1 MSINKELTK
10 TMSINH
16 DSPLFTVNEAA
27 AYLNMSKSS
36 LYRVIRSHNVP
47 TVHLLA
53 GKQYIAKET
62 LDALIT
68 NPHMPFKKDKHN
80 DN

>member
-1 MSINKELTK
+1 
-10 TMSINH
+10 MSINH
-16 DSPLFTVNEAA
+16 DSPLFTVKEAA

-53 GKQYIAKET
+53 GKQYIAQET

-68 NPHMPFKKDKHN
+68 NPRKAFNHHN

>member
-1 MSINKELTK
+1 
-10 TMSINH
+10 MSINH
-16 DSPLFTVNEAA
+16 DSPLFTVKEAA

-53 GKQYIAKET
+53 GKQYIAQEV
-62 LDALIT
+62 LDALIS
-68 NPHMPFKKDKHN
+68 NPREEFNNHN

>member
-1 MSINKELTK
+1 
-10 TMSINH
+10 MSINH

-27 AYLNMSKSS
+27 DYLNMSKSS
-36 LYRVIRSHNVP
+36 LYRVIQSHNVP
-47 TVHLLA
+47 TVRLLRR
-53 GKQYIAKET
+53 KQYIAQET

-68 NPHMPFKKDKHN
+68 NPHTPFKEDKHN

>member
-1 MSINKELTK
+1 
-10 TMSINH
+10 MSINH
-16 DSPLFTVNEAA
+16 DSPLFTVKEAA

-36 LYRVIRSHNVP
+36 LYRVLKTHNVP

-53 GKQYIAKET
+53 GKQYIAQEA
-62 LDALIT
+62 LDALIA
-68 NPHMPFKKDKHN
+68 NPGKAFTKNN

>member
-1 MSINKELTK
+1 
-10 TMSINH
+10 MSINH
-16 DSPLFTVNEAA
+16 DSPLFTVKEAA

-36 LYRVIRSHNVP
+36 LYRVIKSHSVP

-53 GKQYIAKET
+53 GKQYIAQET

-68 NPHMPFKKDKHN
+68 NPRKVFNNHN

>member
-1 MSINKELTK
+1 
-10 TMSINH
+10 MSINH
-16 DSPLFTVNEAA
+16 DSPLFTVKEAA

-36 LYRVIRSHNVP
+36 LYRVIKSHSVP

-53 GKQYIAKET
+53 GKQYIAQET

-68 NPHMPFKKDKHN
+68 NPHTPFKENKHN